1 MGEMADYLIDGMCDP
16 FSDTW
21 ENEYTNR
28 SLNWCESYPFE
39 KKHMKKKPETKLET
53 YVFKGAIVG
62 VSFYPCPENLQTL
75 YKRSLYP
82 EIFLHH
88 SPVEPDENAVAVNTS
103 KGHRLGWIP
112 KTSNRDLLAI
122 GLDNLNAVFERYNIY
137 DDKAVGMTIL
147 VERKT

>member
-1 MGEMADYLIDGMCDP
+1 MGEMADYLIDGVYDP
-16 FSDTW
+16 FNDTW
-21 ENEYTNR
+21 EDEYTNR

-39 KKHMKKKPETKLET
+39 KKREKKPKTYLET

-62 VSFYPCPENLQTL
+62 VSFHPCPANLQTL

-82 EIFLHH
+82 DIVLHH
-88 SPVEPDENAVAVNTS
+88 TPVEQDKYAVAVTNERD
-103 KGHRLGWIP
+103 HMLGWIP
-112 KTSNRDLLAI
+112 KTVNKDLLAI
-122 GLDNLNAVFERYNIY
+122 GLDKLKATFERYNIY